1 MPGEPDLSRL
11 PPVDAL
17 LREAAVEAWLAGWRR
32 PLVVRFLR
40 EALDD
45 VRAAIREGR
54 LPGAGREALA
64 RRALD
69 LAGGRL
75 RRFEE
80 AGPRR
85 VINATGV
92 MIHTNLGRSPLGE
105 PWLKLLGRT
114 LHGYTDLEYDLATG
128 GRGRRDTRL
137 AGLIRDLLGAEDG
150 TAVNNNA
157 GALLLALQALAAGGE
172 VIVSRGELVEIGGS
186 FRVPDIMALSGA
198 RLREVGTTNRTR
210 LADYAAAVT
219 PETRLLLQV
228 HRSNFEMTGFVETPS
243 VEALV
248 ALSRDR
254 GVPLLVDAGSGLLFP
269 PDAPGRG
276 APSGGP
282 SFPRLPGEPVV
293 TEILQAGADLVCF
306 SGDKLLGGPQAGIL
320 AGRADLVG
328 RIRSHPLMRALRLDK
343 LVLTAL
349 AACLKAWARTGTD
362 RAVPLLDMAAEPLD
376 ALEKRC
382 RRFVRALKRSGG
394 AAAGKAAGVSPV
406 EAVLGGGSTPGKA
419 LPSRAVVLRLG
430 ERESAVLEA
439 RLRRCKT
446 PVVARVDRGGVVLDF
461 RTVRPGEEK
470 LLLASLLES
479 LQGDEPEK
487 NTLTT
492 SLRVSDNGCNRR
504 YGPGKK
510 TT

>member
-1 MPGEPDLSRL
+1 MHGESELSHL

-17 LREAAVEAWLAGWRR
+17 LREPAVEAWLAEWRR
-32 PLVVRFLR
+32 AMVLRFLR

-45 VRAAIREGR
+45 LRAGIKEGR
-54 LPGAGREALA
+54 LSGAGRDALA
-64 RRALD
+64 RRALEI
-69 LAGGRL
+69 AGGRL
-75 RRFEE
+75 RRFEA

-105 PWLKLLGRT
+105 PCLALLGRT
-114 LHGYTDLEYDLATG
+114 LHGYVDLEYDLAAG
-128 GRGRRDTRL
+128 GRGHRDTAL
-137 AGLIRDLLGAEDG
+137 AGLLRDLLGAEDG

-157 GALLLALQALAAGGE
+157 AAVLLALQALAAGGE

-228 HRSNFEMTGFVETPS
+228 HRSNFEMTGFVESPS
-243 VEALV
+243 VEELV

-269 PDAPGRG
+269 PGTPARGASADAP
-276 APSGGP
+276 P
-282 SFPRLPGEPVV
+282 FPRLPGEPVV
-293 TEILQAGADLVCF
+293 TDILQAGADLVCF

-320 AGRADLVG
+320 AGRAALVG

-343 LVLTAL
+343 LVLTVL
-349 AACLKAWARTGTD
+349 AACLKSWARTEAGGSI
-362 RAVPLLDMAAEPLD
+362 PLRDMVSEPLD

-382 RRFVRALKRSGG
+382 RRFVRTLKRSEG
-394 AAAGKAAGVSPV
+394 AAAGKAVEVAPV
-406 EAVLGGGSTPGKA
+406 DAILGGGSTPGKV
-419 LPSRAVVLRLG
+419 LPSRAVILRLG
-430 ERESAVLEA
+430 DRESAVVEE
-439 RLRRCKT
+439 RLRRCDP
-446 PVVARVDRGGVVLDF
+446 PVVARVDRGALVLDF
-461 RTVRPGEEK
+461 RTVRPGEENA
-470 LLLASLLES
+470 LLTGLRES
-479 LQGDEPEK
+479 LRGVAPPK
-487 NTLTT
+487 KHF
-492 SLRVSDNGCNRR
+492 DNGAPC
-504 YGPGKK
+504 GG
-510 TT
+510 

>member
-1 MPGEPDLSRL
+1 MRGESELSHL

-17 LREAAVEAWLAGWRR
+17 LREPAVEAWLAEWRR
-32 PLVVRFLR
+32 PMVLRFLR

-45 VRAAIREGR
+45 LRAGIREGR
-54 LPGAGREALA
+54 LSGVGRDALV

-75 RRFEE
+75 RRFEA

-105 PWLKLLGRT
+105 PCLALLGRT
-114 LHGYTDLEYDLATG
+114 LHGYVDLEYDLAAG
-128 GRGRRDTRL
+128 GRGRRDTAV
-137 AGLIRDLLGAEDG
+137 AGLLRDLLGAEDG

-157 GALLLALQALAAGGE
+157 AAVLLALQALAAGGE

-186 FRVPDIMALSGA
+186 FRVPDILALSGA

-228 HRSNFEMTGFVETPS
+228 HRSNFEMTGFVESPA
-243 VEALV
+243 VAELA

-269 PDAPGRG
+269 PDATVRG
-276 APSGGP
+276 AAAVP

-293 TEILQAGADLVCF
+293 TDILQAGADLVCF

-320 AGRADLVG
+320 AGRAALVG

-349 AACLKAWARTGTD
+349 AACLKSWARAGTG
-362 RAVPLLDMAAEPLD
+362 RAVPLRDMAAEPLD

-382 RRFVRALKRSGG
+382 RRFVRALKRSEGD
-394 AAAGKAAGVSPV
+394 AVGKAAGVAPV
-406 EAVLGGGSTPGKA
+406 EAVLGGGSTPGKV
-419 LPSRAVVLRLG
+419 LPSRAVILRLG
-430 ERESAVLEA
+430 EREAAVVEE
-439 RLRRCKT
+439 RLRRCDP
-446 PVVARVDRGGVVLDF
+446 PVVARVDRGALVLDF
-461 RTVRPGEEK
+461 RTVRPGEESP
-470 LLLASLLES
+470 LLSGLRES
-479 LQGDEPEK
+479 LRGLEA
-487 NTLTT
+487 
-492 SLRVSDNGCNRR
+492 
-504 YGPGKK
+504 
-510 TT
+510 